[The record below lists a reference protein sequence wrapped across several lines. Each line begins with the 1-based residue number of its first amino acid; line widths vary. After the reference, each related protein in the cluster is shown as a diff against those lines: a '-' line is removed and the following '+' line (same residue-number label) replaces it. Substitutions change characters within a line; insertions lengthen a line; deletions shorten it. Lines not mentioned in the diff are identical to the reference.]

1 RRFGPRQ
8 SNTPYNPPA
17 GGRLPPLPGPT
28 RITKPMS
35 RAPARALQGSGTGAV
50 RAQGGLVPPL
60 SDVREVSA
68 RIAADVA
75 AIAFRE
81 KLATVPQPPDLLAWV
96 KASMYQP
103 RYEATAP

>member
-1 RRFGPRQ
+1 MGLGAIL
-8 SNTPYNPPA
+8 T
-17 GGRLPPLPGPT
+17 GTT
-28 RITKPMS
+28 RITEPMFM
-35 RAPARALQGSGTGAV
+35 AAARALAGMATDADLAEGS
-50 RAQGGLVPPL
+50 LYPPL

-68 RIAADVA
+68 RIAAEVA

-103 RYEATAP
+103 RYEGAAP